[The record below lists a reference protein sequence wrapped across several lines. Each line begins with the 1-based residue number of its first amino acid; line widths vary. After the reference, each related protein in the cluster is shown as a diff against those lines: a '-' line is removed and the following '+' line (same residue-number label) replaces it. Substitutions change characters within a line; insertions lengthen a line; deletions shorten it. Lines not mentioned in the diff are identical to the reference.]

1 MIEIDCR
8 KCINADLEADCCKL
22 YGNNPDTAV
31 RECAADEF
39 VNNWEVSRTS
49 TTKIDKDAMKADG
62 ILAKYTTTEDS
73 YRISPKALK
82 EGA

>member
-8 KCINADLEADCCKL
+8 KCVNADLEADCCML

-39 VNNWEVSRTS
+39 VNYKEV
-49 TTKIDKDAMKADG
+49 DKNGRKRSF
-62 ILAKYTTTEDS
+62 INTR
-73 YRISPKALK
+73 RI
-82 EGA
+82 

>member
-8 KCINADLEADCCKL
+8 KCVNADLEADCCKL

-39 VNNWEVSRTS
+39 VNYKEVNKNPDYPSQAS
-49 TTKIDKDAMKADG
+49 EEADRHS
-62 ILAKYTTTEDS
+62 LCYYPRSEPVVYAVRD
-73 YRISPKALK
+73 LV
-82 EGA
+82 

>member
-8 KCINADLEADCCKL
+8 KCANADLEADCCKL

-39 VNNWEVSRTS
+39 VNYKEV
-49 TTKIDKDAMKADG
+49 DKNGMV
-62 ILAKYTTTEDS
+62 
-73 YRISPKALK
+73 
-82 EGA
+82 